1 MNQKRSTQLPYLMSC
16 VREPTVSES
25 YRGYLFIN
33 DNKGYARNVLS
44 EPMNLKT
51 RLSEVYSLIDAVPK

>member
-1 MNQKRSTQLPYLMSC
+1 MSC

-33 DNKGYARNVLS
+33 DKRYARNVLS

>member
-33 DNKGYARNVLS
+33 DKRYARNVLS

-51 RLSEVYSLIDAVPK
+51 RLSEVYSLIDTVPK